1 MQTVKY
7 FADVAGSL
15 ERVLCLCV
23 EYDLA
28 KMWQSSIVMEA
39 HVMHTALRRETFYGA
54 PLPRLSKACRS
65 CIAARASCCT
75 LILARHT
82 ASQKHASAFCMPIL
96 APLLNMRACMVQRAR
111 CAATCPC
118 LKH

>member
-28 KMWQSSIVMEA
+28 KMWQSSIVMES

-54 PLPRLSKACRS
+54 RRCLGSANPAGHAWLLAQAAALSFWLV
-65 CIAARASCCT
+65 T
-75 LILARHT
+75 
-82 ASQKHASAFCMPIL
+82 P
-96 APLLNMRACMVQRAR
+96 
-111 CAATCPC
+111 
-118 LKH
+118 